1 MGQWLAVDTLL
12 NPYKELTSVTRK
24 KGRIPYLCMTLLELK
39 SQVVAPHHFWLKHD
53 LSPEFNTDG
62 EEFVLLFV

>member
-24 KGRIPYLCMTLLELK
+24 KGRIPYLCMILLELK
-39 SQVVAPHHFWLKHD
+39 SQIVAPP
-53 LSPEFNTDG
+53 S
-62 EEFVLLFV
+62 LLVET